1 MSITRWDAAGIMR
14 KLEAAATA
22 GLVVVGQ
29 HVEKEMRGILGR
41 NHGGIPS
48 RPGSPP
54 NSQTNFLRGQ
64 IRYEMRGPLEVAI
77 GSGAFYGAVLETG
90 MTILPKKKRLA
101 IPLSKDAKAACRR
114 GQRPA
119 NIILAARLDRDRPLR
134 YIPTKGGDTLIVRDY
149 RRSGL
154 KRDNASGR
162 WSRESMNT
170 DMKGE
175 PFFLLARAVKID
187 KRPWMV
193 PAFIKAK
200 PRLLGAFTRAANA
213 AFGGAS

>member
-14 KLEAAATA
+14 KAEAAATA

-90 MTILPKKKRLA
+90 AVIRAKKKALM
-101 IPLSKDAKAACRR
+101 IPLSPEMKKLTAR
-114 GQRPA
+114 GKRPA
-119 NIILAARLDRDRPLR
+119 AIITALRVDKTRPLR
-134 YIPTKGGDTLIVRDY
+134 YIKVRSGILIVREHPAAK
-149 RRSGL
+149 RS
-154 KRDNASGR
+154 KAV
-162 WSRESMNT
+162 WAPT
-170 DMKGE
+170 PTGE
-175 PFFLLARAVKID
+175 RSEALFLMTSKVTIAA
-187 KRPWMV
+187 RPWMV
-193 PAFIKAK
+193 PAFIKAR
-200 PRLLGAFTRAANA
+200 PRLLGAFTRAAKA
-213 AFGGAS
+213 VYGGAA